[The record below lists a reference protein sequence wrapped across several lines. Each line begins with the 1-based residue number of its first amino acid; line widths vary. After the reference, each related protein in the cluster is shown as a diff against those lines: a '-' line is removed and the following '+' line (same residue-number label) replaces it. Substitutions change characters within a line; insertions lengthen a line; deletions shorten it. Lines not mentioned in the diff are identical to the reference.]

1 MDRLEIFL
9 GTRKVGEL
17 TTDDQGRLQF
27 AYAGPEPLPL
37 SLGLPVRLVPYTD
50 EECRPFF
57 AGLLPEGEALRHAAA
72 NKRLQPY
79 ETFRLLEAYGGE
91 CAGAVRLLP
100 PGAAPTIAADYELMD
115 EADLAQLAHRLPT
128 DPNFSSDGR
137 VRLSLAG
144 AQAKTA
150 VAIFDDGIFRP
161 LGGSP
166 STHIVKIAAN
176 SDYVDIVRNEAFCM
190 RLADRMGLDV
200 APVELRSFGGIP
212 CLLVTRYDRV
222 MGAHRHVAEWH
233 QEDMGQALRY
243 PPERK
248 YQFDDQGAQIG
259 PALPD
264 CLALLKSVRAPAL
277 AEQEFRRRVL
287 FNFLIGNAD
296 AHAKNSSLLY
306 DEPGRAPVLAPAYDL
321 VCTRIYPTLTEDFA
335 LAIGAARRA
344 DALTLADLESLAPAT
359 AAGRRAFLKEADNMA
374 STIVPAA
381 RALCREYPFSEQLPF
396 GHILS
401 CIGQRAMQLG
411 EILGKPVTV
420 DTRPFIL
427 RGGGWLQES

>member
-17 TTDDQGRLQF
+17 TADDQGRLQF
-27 AYAGPEPLPL
+27 AYAGPEAPPL
-37 SLGLPVRLVPYTD
+37 SLGLPVRLAPYID

-57 AGLLPEGEALRHAAA
+57 AGLLPEGDALRHAAA

-115 EADLAQLAHRLPT
+115 EADLAQLARRLPT

-150 VAIFDDGIFRP
+150 VAIFGNGIFRP

-176 SDYVDIVRNEAFCM
+176 RDYADIVRNEAFCM
-190 RLADRMGLDV
+190 RLADRMGLKV
-200 APVELRSFGGIP
+200 APVELRSFGDAL

-222 MGAHRHVAEWH
+222 VDGHRHVTEQH
-233 QEDMGQALRY
+233 QEDMCQALGH

-264 CLALLKSVRAPAL
+264 CLTLLKRVRAPAL

-296 AHAKNSSLLY
+296 AHAKNTSLLY
-306 DEPGRAPVLAPAYDL
+306 DAPGRAPVLAPAYDL
-321 VCTRIYPTLTEDFA
+321 VCTRIYPALTEDFA
-335 LAIGAARRA
+335 MAVGAARRA
-344 DALTLADLESLAPAT
+344 DALTLSDLESLAPAT
-359 AAGRRAFLKEADNMA
+359 AAGRRAFLKEAYDMA
-374 STIVPAA
+374 STVVPAA
-381 RALCREYPFSEQLPF
+381 RVLCGEDPFSEQPPF
-396 GHILS
+396 GHILA
-401 CIGQRAMQLG
+401 CIGERAEQLG
-411 EILGKPVTV
+411 DIIGRPVTV
-420 DTRPFIL
+420 NTRPFAL
-427 RGGGWLQES
+427 RGGGWLQGS

>member
-1 MDRLEIFL
+1 MDRLDIFL
-9 GTRKVGEL
+9 GTRKVGAL
-17 TTDDQGRLQF
+17 TMADQGRLQF
-27 AYAGPEPLPL
+27 AYAEPDVPPL
-37 SLGLPVRLVPYTD
+37 SLGLPVRGEPYAD
-50 EECRPFF
+50 EACRPFF
-57 AGLLPEGEALRHAAA
+57 AGLLPEGEALRHAAS

-100 PGAAPTIAADYELMD
+100 PGATPAITADYERMD
-115 EADLAQLAHRLPT
+115 DADLAQLARRLPT

-150 VAIFDDGIFRP
+150 VAIFGNDIFRP

-166 STHIVKIAAN
+166 STHIVKVAAN
-176 SDYVDIVRNEAFCM
+176 SDYADIVRNEAFCM

-222 MGAHRHVAEWH
+222 VGAHRHVVEQH
-233 QEDMGQALRY
+233 QEDMGQALGY

-248 YQFDDQGAQIG
+248 YQFGDQGAQIG

-264 CLALLKSVRAPAL
+264 CLGLLKRVQAPAL
-277 AEQEFRRRVL
+277 AAQEFRRRVL

-306 DEPGRAPVLAPAYDL
+306 DQPGRAPVLAPAYDL

-359 AAGRRAFLKEADNMA
+359 AAGRRAFLKEAHDMA
-374 STIVPAA
+374 RTIGPAA
-381 RALCREYPFSEQLPF
+381 RALCKEDPFSEQAPF
-396 GHILS
+396 GHILA
-401 CIGQRAMQLG
+401 CIGERAMQLG
-411 EILGKPVTV
+411 DVIGKPVTV
-420 DTRPFIL
+420 DTRPFAL
-427 RGGGWLQES
+427 RGGGWLQGS

>member
-1 MDRLEIFL
+1 MGRLDIFL
-9 GTRKVGEL
+9 GDRPVGTL
-17 TTDDQGRLQF
+17 TVEDQGRLRF
-27 AYAGPEPLPL
+27 AYAGSDVPPL
-37 SLGLPVRLVPYTD
+37 SLSLPVRAEPYAD
-50 EECRPFF
+50 EACRPFF

-115 EADLAQLAHRLPT
+115 DADLAQLARRLPT

-150 VAIFDDGIFRP
+150 VTIFGDGIFRP

-176 SDYVDIVRNEAFCM
+176 SDYADIVRNEAFCM
-190 RLADRMGLDV
+190 RLAERMGLDV
-200 APVELRSFGGIP
+200 APVALRAFGHIP
-212 CLLVTRYDRV
+212 CLLVSRYDRV
-222 MGAHRHVAEWH
+222 VDGHRHVTEQH
-233 QEDMGQALRY
+233 QEDMCQALGY

-248 YQFDDQGAQIG
+248 YQFDDQGIQTG
-259 PALPD
+259 PGLAD
-264 CLALLKSVRAPAL
+264 CLGLLKRTRVPAL

-306 DEPGRAPVLAPAYDL
+306 EEPGRAPILAPAYDL

-335 LAIGAARRA
+335 MAIGAARRA
-344 DALTLADLESLAPAT
+344 SDITLADIEGLAPST
-359 AAGRRAFLKEADNMA
+359 AAGRRGFLNEAYRMA
-374 STIVPAA
+374 STIVLQA
-381 RALCREYPFSEQLPF
+381 RALCQEPPFSEKAPF

-411 EILGKPVTV
+411 EIIGKPVTV
-420 DTRPFIL
+420 DTRPFAL
-427 RGGGWLQES
+427 RGGGWLQGS